1 VDISTHRLLFEGARI
16 FPDAVRLEAA
26 LGKLDR
32 SSRVATRPP
41 FDFMQLNLSPA
52 ERAVLQEA
60 ADELLISETLDR
72 EGWATTPPMMRAM
85 RHRLE
90 ERNREVAAPATRG
103 RVAPHAT
110 QDRLAVGLSMLRP
123 WHHTAPPR
131 TRATWQPSRSCPLR
145 PLPECWSY
153 GSR

>member
-1 VDISTHRLLFEGARI
+1 MVLPLRKSAVDISTHRLLFEGARI

-32 SSRVATRPP
+32 SLRVATRPP
-41 FDFMQLNLSPA
+41 FDFTQLNLSPA

-90 ERNREVAAPATRG
+90 ERNREVAAPAAAPARG
-103 RVAPHAT
+103 WRDPAK
-110 QDRLAVGLSMLRP
+110 DGRN
-123 WHHTAPPR
+123 
-131 TRATWQPSRSCPLR
+131 
-145 PLPECWSY
+145 
-153 GSR
+153 